1 MNEITYTYEIVSVNE
16 AGRCMEVVYSS
27 EGRQTTHVGARL
39 PFEGEPLEDVI
50 KAFAP
55 VPFWREQE
63 LAVVVPQ
70 IGVTGTI
77 VDAPQ
82 VIEAPQPVQAPEIP
96 VTVA

>member
-1 MNEITYTYEIVSVNE
+1 MNEIIYTYVITNVDQ
-16 AGRCMEVVYSS
+16 AARCMEVVYSS
-27 EGRQTTHVGARL
+27 EGRRTVHIGARL
-39 PFEGEPLEDVI
+39 PYEGELLEDVI

-77 VDAPQ
+77 VDAP
-82 VIEAPQPVQAPEIP
+82 PSLP
-96 VTVA
+96 